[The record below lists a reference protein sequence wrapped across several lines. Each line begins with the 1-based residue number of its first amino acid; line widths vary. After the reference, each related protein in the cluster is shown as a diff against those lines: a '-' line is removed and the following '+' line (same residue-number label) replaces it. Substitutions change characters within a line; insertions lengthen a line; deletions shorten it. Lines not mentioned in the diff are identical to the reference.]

1 MNSMF
6 PSVNADYYISSNISS
21 DFKTKP
27 RTLRSYEL
35 ELYTTENSESF
46 VNGEGFRQ
54 KSGNVLVAKPG
65 DVRYSVGAFECYYL
79 HFTCHDDDICSM
91 LADLPTV
98 FPASDTDALTEIF
111 KSAVSAR
118 KNFDRPAAELYLQGK
133 LAELISTL
141 VYGHRNRHNKYAEY
155 TPALKLVCDYM
166 KEHLDSPIVLADLAA
181 LANLS
186 PGFFHKVFKSSK
198 GMTPA
203 RYLLALRMRKA
214 KDLLTQTN
222 TALSEIALS
231 CGFGS
236 QSYFNYIFSK
246 STALT
251 PKQYRLKRRIII

>member
-6 PSVNADYYISSNISS
+6 FSINADYYISSNISS
-21 DFKTKP
+21 DFKTRP
-27 RTLRSYEL
+27 RTLKSYEL
-35 ELYTTENSESF
+35 ELYTTKNSVSF

-54 KSGNVLVAKPG
+54 SRGNVLVAKPG

-79 HFTCHDDDICSM
+79 HFSCHDDICAM

-98 FPASDTDALTEIF
+98 FSASDTDALTEIF
-111 KSAVSAR
+111 KSAISAK

-141 VYGHRNRHNKYAEY
+141 VYGYLSQPAEYAEY
-155 TPALKLVCDYM
+155 APSLKLVCNYM
-166 KEHLDSPIVLADLAA
+166 KEHLDTPLSLADLAA
-181 LANLS
+181 RANLS
-186 PGFFHKVFKSSK
+186 PGFFHKVFKALK

-203 RYLLALRMRKA
+203 RYLLSLRMRKA

-222 TALSEIALS
+222 TPLSEIALS

-236 QSYFNYIFSK
+236 QAYFNYIFSK
-246 STALT
+246 NTALT
-251 PKQYRLKRRIII
+251 PKQYRTKHRIII